1 MGISCK
7 SIGKM
12 KRIMDKL
19 KKEQV
24 FETEKIK
31 LEKKDKKKDK
41 KVKGE

>member
-12 KRIMDKL
+12 KRIMDRL

-24 FETEKIK
+24 LETEKVRLK
-31 LEKKDKKKDK
+31 KKDNKKDKKI
-41 KVKGE
+41 KGE